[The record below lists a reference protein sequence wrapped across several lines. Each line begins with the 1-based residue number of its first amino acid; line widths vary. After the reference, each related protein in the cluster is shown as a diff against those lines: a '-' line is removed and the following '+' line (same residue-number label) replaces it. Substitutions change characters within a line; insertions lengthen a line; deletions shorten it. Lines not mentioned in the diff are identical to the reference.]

1 MVGNSSFIC
10 GGSIIGVMTLL
21 LLQACLPINVA
32 VTIATEDNHYHL
44 HNNKNKHHDYEQ
56 QATIISRRRRRRR
69 RRTASNNNNDN
80 VDCAWHADMITRDG
94 CTNDDNCKFVAVLFL
109 MSYSYTSL
117 LYMFISLQLF
127 PCAIIVML
135 FHD

>member
-1 MVGNSSFIC
+1 MVGNSSSFTC
-10 GGSIIGVMTLL
+10 GGSIIGCITL

-69 RRTASNNNNDN
+69 RRTASNNNNNNN

-117 LYMFISLQLF
+117 LYMFISLQ
-127 PCAIIVML
+127 
-135 FHD
+135 